1 MTNFGTIYCF
11 TCSVSNKKYIGQT
24 WKQVVGTSGARYSLT
39 GGGATSLFKRAIAK
53 YGYETFELEILESV
67 TSQQELDSAERK
79 WILELNTKAPFGYNL
94 ASGGGQTGIVHR
106 STRRKISN
114 TLKGIPKPPRTREHC
129 KKISMSKR
137 GRKLSAEHKRK
148 IGAALKGRE
157 IPLSQRIFLSK
168 SRMGENN
175 PMFGTIPWNKGMKTK
190 VELEPS
196 VVKHAD
202 LKDPE

>member
-24 WKQVVGTSGARYSLT
+24 WKQVVGT
-39 GGGATSLFKRAIAK
+39 
-53 YGYETFELEILESV
+53 
-67 TSQQELDSAERK
+67 
-79 WILELNTKAPFGYNL
+79 
-94 ASGGGQTGIVHR
+94 SGGGQTGIVHR